1 MGFQFSKKE
10 KSPAFFGK
18 RLFINN
24 KLLYVAGFIFCTLR
38 NR

>member
-1 MGFQFSKKE
+1 MGFQFSKEE

-24 KLLYVAGFIFCTLR
+24 KLLFVSDFIFCRLR